1 MDYCS
6 VLVIAIHLKE
16 EDDFYTLVPIK
27 YQVRKQN
34 TGGLDLETELAITDK
49 SGAAMLRKPTLLQ
62 QSSRSI
68 SAARLQQR
76 CKLRTNFRGLKIVS
90 LDFPTRFGAV
100 HEISSRGRGHA
111 CLKVSGREVREQ
123 MRVW

>member
-1 MDYCS
+1 
-6 VLVIAIHLKE
+6 
-16 EDDFYTLVPIK
+16 
-27 YQVRKQN
+27 
-34 TGGLDLETELAITDK
+34 
-49 SGAAMLRKPTLLQ
+49 MLRKPTLLQ

-100 HEISSRGRGHA
+100 HDLFFGAAGGQS
-111 CLKVSGREVREQ
+111 LKVSGREVREQ

>member
-1 MDYCS
+1 
-6 VLVIAIHLKE
+6 
-16 EDDFYTLVPIK
+16 
-27 YQVRKQN
+27 
-34 TGGLDLETELAITDK
+34 
-49 SGAAMLRKPTLLQ
+49 MLRKPTLLQ

-100 HEISSRGRGHA
+100 PDLSYRGRGHA
-111 CLKVSGREVREQ
+111 SLKVSGREVREQ